1 MKRLF
6 LAILA
11 LTLSIGGI
19 LSAQTLVNIGSGTAV
34 NTTTGVPTPYGTFYK
49 NFRQQYLIL
58 ASELNDAG
66 GGAGDIT
73 SIAFNVS
80 NLNNCSP
87 TAELHD

>member
-34 NTTTGVPTPYGTFYK
+34 NT
-49 NFRQQYLIL
+49 R
-58 ASELNDAG
+58 AG
-66 GGAGDIT
+66 IPH
-73 SIAFNVS
+73 S
-80 NLNNCSP
+80 LK
-87 TAELHD
+87 